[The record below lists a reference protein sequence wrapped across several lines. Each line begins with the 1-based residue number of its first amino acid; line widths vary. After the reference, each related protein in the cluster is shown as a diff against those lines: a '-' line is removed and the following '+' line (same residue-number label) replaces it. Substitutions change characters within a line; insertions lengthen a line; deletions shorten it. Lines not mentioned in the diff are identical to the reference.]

1 VRKSV
6 CTGKLGIVEVGP
18 KYSIIIP
25 SKNGMP
31 YLQYAVKSVLNSS
44 RNDLELVV
52 SLDDVD
58 DGSSEFLN
66 QISDPRLKVITPPA
80 GLSMSEH
87 WDFAQIHVTGQW
99 QMFLGQD
106 DMMMTGFS
114 DAFEGLTEMARQA
127 NLGVVVARRAY
138 VCWPPLKDPNL
149 KALQYW
155 KTDELSIKNSVDFAA
170 KALLTDISYHA
181 GPQMYTTT
189 LVAKFVV
196 ESIRSKNAG
205 KLILGHPQDAHLAAS
220 LLKESHS
227 YIYCGQPFSWVGTSA
242 KSAGLAIAK
251 LAEGGGNEIANNY
264 VSSVANSMDLNYA
277 SSADFRHG
285 VNSRYFFDALVNV
298 WPELLGQNLLSK
310 RVFRIKVDAL
320 ILALYPKSKSL
331 ALDAKDLVTSLD
343 DYFLKRW
350 FSRFLRF
357 SSKLQGLL
365 IETLSKF
372 LKMVRPRRLGFIA
385 LDQISNS
392 GELFAYAMR
401 ISTSPPE

>member
-1 VRKSV
+1 M
-6 CTGKLGIVEVGP
+6 EVGP

-31 YLQYAVKSVLNSS
+31 YLQFAVRSVLNSS
-44 RNDLELVV
+44 CDDVELLV

-66 QISDPRLKVITPPA
+66 QISDPRLKVISPSS

-87 WDFAQIHVTGQW
+87 WDFAQIHATGQW

-114 DAFEGLTEMARQA
+114 DAFEGLTELAKHSE
-127 NLGVVVARRAY
+127 LGVIVARRAY

-155 KTDELSIKNSVDFAA
+155 KTDEIVVKNSIEFAT

-189 LVAKFVV
+189 LVSKSVLK
-196 ESIRSKNAG
+196 SIRSKNEG

-220 LLKESHS
+220 LLRESPS
-227 YIYCGQPFSWVGTSA
+227 YLFSGQPFSWVGTSA

-251 LAEGGGNEIANNY
+251 LAEGGENEIANNY
-264 VSSVANSMDLNYA
+264 VSSVESSFGLNYA
-277 SSADFRHG
+277 SRADFRHG
-285 VNSRYFFDALVNV
+285 VNSRYFFDALVKV
-298 WPELLGQNLLSK
+298 WPELLGQTSLSK
-310 RVFRIKVDAL
+310 RVFRIKIDAL
-320 ILALYPKSKSL
+320 ILALYPRSKSL
-331 ALDAKDLVTSLD
+331 ALDARDLVTSLE
-343 DYFLKRW
+343 DYFLKKW
-350 FSRFLRF
+350 VSRFLRI
-357 SSKLQGLL
+357 SLKLRGLL
-365 IETLSKF
+365 NSFLS
-372 LKMVRPRRLGFIA
+372 MVLEMARPRRLGFIA
-385 LDQISNS
+385 LKEVSNY
-392 GELFAYAMR
+392 GELFDYAMR
-401 ISTSPPE
+401 ISTSPPASHR